1 MDSAQAQK
9 EATRVT
15 LIGMWIDIVLGVS
28 KIVGGMFANSFA
40 LITDG
45 IHSLTDA
52 ATDIFVIIVTR
63 ASHAEPDPEH
73 PYGHGRFE
81 TLGTIA
87 MGMVFFAT
95 AGILLYDAIKRLM
108 LIEDLPVPAVGGIAL
123 ALLSVGAK
131 EWIFQ
136 YTMRVAKRLNSS
148 LLKANAWHS
157 RSDAISSIAVLIGL
171 IAAQQGYIWM
181 DTVAAMFVALIIA
194 KIGWEL
200 CADSLKELVDTAIS
214 RERQQRIEA
223 CILNT
228 DGIRGITSLRSRM
241 SGGKIILEI
250 QLLVDPRI
258 TVSEGHQIGEK
269 VSMALRGNFSD
280 IGDVI
285 VHIDPLTHAE
295 QEFNSC
301 QVIDL
306 PERASVLGLIR
317 QSWQELLSDDDIE
330 NMDLHYLEHGIEIEL
345 TVMQDELPLRL
356 VRQLEQAVQKLDY
369 ITGVRIYRKLYE
381 SPPPYT
387 KS

>member
-15 LIGMWIDIVLGVS
+15 LIGMWIDIVLGVG
-28 KIVGGMFANSFA
+28 KIVGGIFVNSFA

-52 ATDIFVIIVTR
+52 ATDIFVIIVTH
-63 ASHAEPDPEH
+63 ASHAEPDAEH

-81 TLGTIA
+81 TLGTIG

-95 AGILLYDAIKRLM
+95 AGILFYDAVKRLM
-108 LIEDLPVPAVGGIAL
+108 QAADLPIPAVGGIAL
-123 ALLSVGAK
+123 ALLSVAAK

-171 IAAQQGYIWM
+171 IAAQQGLAWM

-194 KIGWEL
+194 RIGWEL
-200 CADSLKELVDTAIS
+200 CADSLKELVDTAIPMD
-214 RERQQRIEA
+214 RQLRFES
-223 CILNT
+223 CILNIE
-228 DGIRGITSLRSRM
+228 GIRGITSLRSRM

-250 QLLVDPRI
+250 RLLVDPRI
-258 TVSEGHQIGEK
+258 TVSEGHQIGET
-269 VSMALRGNFSD
+269 VSLALRGNFSD

-285 VHIDPLTHAE
+285 VHIDPLTHSE
-295 QEFNSC
+295 PEPQSY
-301 QVIDL
+301 QLIDL
-306 PERASVLGLIR
+306 PERASVVKLVR
-317 QSWQELLSDDDIE
+317 QSWQELLADDDIE
-330 NMDLHYLEHGIEIEL
+330 TMDLHYLEHGIEIEL
-345 TVMQDELPLRL
+345 TVLQDELPVRL
-356 VRQLEQAVQKLDY
+356 VRQLERAIQKLDY

-381 SPPPYT
+381 SPQSVT